1 MGTFWVQYFNCI
13 LHLTYVSKDCFV
25 LTSEFIINDTVI
37 SIDPIV
43 THFLKNSDSFFF
55 AKFIPNFI
63 QTFRSSSNM
72 PTIFFVTLGTF
83 VLSLPLFF
91 LQFYLVFFL
100 WSLVEPRYTIAV
112 CTFVKCIT
120 SSTTSCAQV
129 LPLVRNGISVGEKNK
144 KGLQPVAIYRYFI
157 VVRNRKM
164 PSWFVVVVHSFI
176 SIVFFVIAI
185 LNFPLGEFET
195 NDQCAILRFS
205 KVMEAVRISLTL
217 GLNLFAV
224 LINIAIYTFVKKY
237 DKRNVDVHR
246 RRVQLTYSMLL
257 QSMIPILVSI
267 PLLVGSFDFYF
278 GYTLP
283 SGFTSRWYATTFLSP
298 FLTPISSMLSLR
310 TIRHELLSVLLSSS
324 IFNGTR
330 KISNLVTKTSKTNA
344 VPQSSDYSAA

>member
-1 MGTFWVQYFNCI
+1 MNE
-13 LHLTYVSKDCFV
+13 YVSLHTITTTPITYRHRITFEFSVYGTCVVLNLFLCIFFV
-25 LTSEFIINDTVI
+25 IRPHMLR
-37 SIDPIV
+37 
-43 THFLKNSDSFFF
+43 SF
-55 AKFIPNFI
+55 K
-63 QTFRSSSNM
+63 

-91 LQFYLVFFL
+91 LQFYLVVSL
-100 WSLVEPRYTIAV
+100 WSLVEPRYPVAV
-112 CTFVKCIT
+112 CTFVKCFT

-129 LPLVRNGISVGEKNK
+129 LPL
-144 KGLQPVAIYRYFI
+144 PVAIYRYFI

-164 PSWFVVVVHSFI
+164 PTWFVVAIHSVI
-176 SIVFFVIAI
+176 SVVFFVIAM
-185 LNFPLGEFET
+185 LNFPLGDFEA

-205 KVMEAVRISLTL
+205 KAMEAVRISLTL

-224 LINIAIYTFVKKY
+224 LINVAIYTFVKKY

-310 TIRHELLSVLLSSS
+310 TIRHELLAVFLSSS
-324 IFNGTR
+324 LFVGTR
-330 KISNLVTKTSKTNA
+330 KISNLVIKTSKSNVA
-344 VPQSSDYSAA
+344 QQSSDYSSA

>member
-1 MGTFWVQYFNCI
+1 MLKELMIYNNISLNTI
-13 LHLTYVSKDCFV
+13 TTTPLTYRDRITF
-25 LTSEFIINDTVI
+25 EFSVHGTCVVFNL
-37 SIDPIV
+37 
-43 THFLKNSDSFFF
+43 FLCIFF
-55 AKFIPNFI
+55 ICRPHLLR
-63 QTFRSSSNM
+63 TFK

-91 LQFYLVFFL
+91 LQFYLVVFL

-112 CTFVKCIT
+112 CTLVKCIT

-129 LPLVRNGISVGEKNK
+129 LPLA
-144 KGLQPVAIYRYFI
+144 VAIYRYFI
-157 VVRNRKM
+157 VVRNKKM
-164 PSWFVVVVHSFI
+164 PSWFVVVVHSIISFI
-176 SIVFFVIAI
+176 FFVIAI

-195 NDQCAILRFS
+195 NDQCAVLRFS
-205 KVMEAVRISLTL
+205 KAMEAVRISLTL

-224 LINIAIYTFVKKY
+224 FINVAIYTFVKKY

-298 FLTPISSMLSLR
+298 LLTPISSMLSLR
-310 TIRHELLSVLLSSS
+310 TIRHELLSIILSS
-324 IFNGTR
+324 FLFTGTR
-330 KISNLVTKTSKTNA
+330 KISNLVTKTSKTNVA
-344 VPQSSDYSAA
+344 PHSSDYSSA